1 MVAVSPIPKIVTTA
15 IKEDWSRDE
24 EDCRDGWG
32 KTLPLPLRLLKCNV
46 SKGRFFQHFV
56 FRFHLFSEP
65 DSVPNQEQKPLFEES
80 APPKPVQSV
89 APQLREPSSSSVW
102 ESGTDNLVDLL
113 DGGSEPQTS
122 KPSNLVDLMDDVTQ
136 DEAPPSTAAGGAKP
150 QSLLSFDELM
160 DGTFCSGPED
170 EPASLV
176 DLTASDQMTLS
187 YQHALQHASG
197 EELEDG
203 QLLMTNGETLLK
215 EGTQVRTL
223 LHSKGGYLTCCCN
236 LVIDFFTGK

>member
-1 MVAVSPIPKIVTTA
+1 MSGFWVSSV
-15 IKEDWSRDE
+15 
-24 EDCRDGWG
+24 
-32 KTLPLPLRLLKCNV
+32 
-46 SKGRFFQHFV
+46 
-56 FRFHLFSEP
+56 FSEP

-80 APPKPVQSV
+80 TPTKPVQSV
-89 APQLREPSSSSVW
+89 APQVREPSGSSVW
-102 ESGTDNLVDLL
+102 ESGSDNLVDLW
-113 DGGSEPQTS
+113 DGGSEPQTA
-122 KPSNLVDLMDDVTQ
+122 KPSSLVELMDDVTQ
-136 DEAPPSTAAGGAKP
+136 DEAPPSTAATGAKP

-176 DLTASDQMTLS
+176 DLTAPDQMTLS

-223 LHSKGGYLTCCCN
+223 LDFKGGFSAGFCN
-236 LVIDFFTGK
+236 LGTDFFVFTGERGIFQPITGGRVWPIGRVLSQACTSLL